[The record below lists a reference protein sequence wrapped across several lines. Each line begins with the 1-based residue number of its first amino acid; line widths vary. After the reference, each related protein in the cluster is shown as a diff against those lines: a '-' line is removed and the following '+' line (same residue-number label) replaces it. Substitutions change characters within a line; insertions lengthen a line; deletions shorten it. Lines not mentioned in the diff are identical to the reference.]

1 MAKNTISLCMIVKNE
16 EAHLQRCLES
26 IKDTVD
32 EIIIV
37 DTGSTDNTVQIAKSY
52 KAKII
57 TKPWKSDF
65 ASARNAGLSMASGS
79 WILILDADEELDEN
93 HRKELKICAEHHEL
107 DGFFLQIHNHS
118 GNSIHSPV
126 STINPI
132 VRMFRNDPHHRFRG
146 KIHEQIAYSIVER
159 NPNPA
164 LHITNIVIHHYGYEE
179 QLVIQKDKIR
189 RNLDLLMQSLQEEPD
204 DPFHHYNI
212 AVEHMRVNNY
222 ESALPYL
229 QTSLSL
235 VNHEVSYTHL
245 LYKYKARCLFALG
258 RQFEAIQTCESGIRL
273 FPDYPDLFHIKAVI
287 HSNSGD
293 KTLAK
298 DAFLQAIQIGTA
310 PMQYHTD
317 SGIGTFLST
326 YGLGQV
332 YEETGEDDHAIHWY
346 AETVKHNS
354 QLSRPLQRI
363 FRMLKCTG
371 SESMIPPLLSERF
384 SIKTP
389 DAVLKV
395 VNLLIE
401 ESCYTAALSLLTS
414 LNHETYQQVRD
425 EKIKICQL
433 LSGQKQKNIRYWIGS
448 DEPEIERSIMAG
460 NTYDQF
466 ELAVKSAYYNGHH
479 GKALELLR
487 NWPLPIIMTDPKA
500 MQDEGYQRSRLWMAL
515 ANAKIGVPD
524 KHSPN
529 YKLLRL
535 AKLSLPL
542 SRGY

>member
-16 EAHLQRCLES
+16 EAHMHRCLDS
-26 IKDTVD
+26 IKNTVD

-52 KAKII
+52 RAKVI
-57 TKPWKSDF
+57 TIPWKSDF
-65 ASARNAGLSMASGS
+65 ASARNAGLSLASGS
-79 WILILDADEELDEN
+79 WILILDADEELDEKN
-93 HRKELKICAEHHEL
+93 RKELKICAEHHEF
-107 DGFFLQIHNHS
+107 DGFFLQIYNHS
-118 GNSIHSPV
+118 GNTINSPV

-132 VRMFRNDPHHRFRG
+132 LRMFRNHPHHRFRG

-189 RNLDLLMQSLQEEPD
+189 RNLDLLIQSLQEEPN

-212 AVEHMRVNNY
+212 AVEHMRVNNH

-258 RQFEAIQTCESGIRL
+258 HNLEAIQACESGIRL

-287 HSNSGD
+287 HSSIGD
-293 KTLAK
+293 KTLAR

-332 YEETGEDDHAIHWY
+332 HEEIGEDNNAIHWY
-346 AETVKHNS
+346 AETIRHNS
-354 QLSRPLQRI
+354 QMSRPLQRI
-363 FRMLKCTG
+363 FRILKCTG
-371 SESMIPPLLSERF
+371 SESMIPALLSERF
-384 SIKTP
+384 SIKAP
-389 DAVLKV
+389 EAVLKV

-401 ESCYTAALSLLTS
+401 ESCYTAALSLLTR
-414 LNHETYQQVRD
+414 LDDETYRQVRD

-433 LSGQKQKNIRYWIGS
+433 LSGQKHKNIWYWIGL
-448 DEPEIERSIMAG
+448 DEPVLERSYMEG
-460 NTYDQF
+460 NDYDQF
-466 ELAVKSAYYNGHH
+466 ELAVKSAYYNDHQ

-487 NWPLPIIMTDPKA
+487 NWQPPIVTDSKA
-500 MQDEGYQRSRLWMAL
+500 VQDEGYRRSRIWTAL

-524 KHSPN
+524 KQSPH
-529 YKLLRL
+529 YKILRL
-535 AKLSLPL
+535 AKQSLPL